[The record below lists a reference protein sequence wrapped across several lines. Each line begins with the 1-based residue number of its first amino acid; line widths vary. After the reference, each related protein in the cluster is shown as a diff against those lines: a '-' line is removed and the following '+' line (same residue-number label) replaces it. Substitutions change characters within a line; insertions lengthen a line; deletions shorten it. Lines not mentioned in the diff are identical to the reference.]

1 MKKRVDL
8 ADFDIKFVGLKVG
21 KHDFQFKIDSEFIS
35 KFQDALI
42 DKLDI
47 TLNFTLDKQS
57 DRLFLL
63 DFEFKGSFGLE
74 CDRCLQEF
82 NYPVKQHNR
91 MVLKVEN
98 VEKDSDDDVIFVSSN
113 DFKINIAEYVYE
125 FVSLLVPMKKTCEF
139 INKECDLE
147 MLKLINNYSI
157 QSDKTEKKDNDEW
170 NILKNLRNN

>member
-8 ADFDIKFVGLKVG
+8 ADFDIKFVGLKIG
-21 KHDFQFKIDSEFIS
+21 KHDFQFKIDSDFIS

-47 TLNFTLDKQS
+47 TLNLTLDKQS
-57 DRLFLL
+57 EGLFLL
-63 DFEFKGSFGLE
+63 DFEFTGSIRLE

-82 NYPVKQHNR
+82 DYPVKQHNR

-98 VEKDSDDDVIFVSSN
+98 VDENSDDDVIFVSSN
-113 DFKINIAEYVYE
+113 DFKVNIAEFDYE
-125 FVSLLVPMKKTCEF
+125 FVCLLIPMKKTCEF
-139 INKECDLE
+139 NNKDCDKE

-157 QSDKTEKKDNDEW
+157 QSNKTEKQSDNEW
-170 NILKNLRNN
+170 NILKNLKNN

>member
-1 MKKRVDL
+1 LKKRVDL
-8 ADFDIKFVGLKVG
+8 ADFDIKFVGLKIG
-21 KHDFQFKIDSEFIS
+21 KHDFQFKIDADFIS

-57 DRLFLL
+57 ERLFLL
-63 DFEFKGSFGLE
+63 DFEFIGTIGFE

-82 NYPVKQHNR
+82 DYPVKQHNR

-98 VEKDSDDDVIFVSSN
+98 AEKDSDDDVIFVSSN
-113 DFKINIAEYVYE
+113 DFKINIAGYVYE
-125 FVSLLVPMKKTCEF
+125 FVCLVIPMKKTCEI
-139 INKECDLE
+139 INKECDKE

-157 QSDKTEKKDNDEW
+157 QSNKVKKETDDEW
-170 NILKNLRNN
+170 GILKNLRNN

>member
-1 MKKRVDL
+1 LKKRVDL

-21 KHDFQFKIDSEFIS
+21 KHDFQFNIDSDFIS

-47 TLNFTLDKQS
+47 TLNFTLNKQS

-63 DFEFKGSFGLE
+63 DFEFSGSFVLE

-82 NYPVKQHNR
+82 NYPVKQMNR

-98 VEKDSDDDVIFVSSN
+98 AEGDSEDDIIFVSSN
-113 DFKINIAEYVYE
+113 DFKVNIAEYVYE
-125 FVSLLVPMKKTCEF
+125 FVSLLVPMKKTCEI
-139 INKECDLE
+139 INKECDKE
-147 MLKLINNYSI
+147 MLKLINNYST
-157 QSDKTEKKDNDEW
+157 QSNKTEESTHDEW